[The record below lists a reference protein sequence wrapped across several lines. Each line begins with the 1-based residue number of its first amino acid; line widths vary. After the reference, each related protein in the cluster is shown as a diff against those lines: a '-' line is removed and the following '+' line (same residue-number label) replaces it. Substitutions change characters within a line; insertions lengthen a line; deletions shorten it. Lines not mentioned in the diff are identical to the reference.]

1 MAEEVEEAVEVAVA
15 VTEAENVLKARKM
28 EE

>member
-1 MAEEVEEAVEVAVA
+1 MAEEDEEAVEVAGA
-15 VTEAENVLKARKM
+15 VTEEENVLKAWKM